1 MTTPSIAVA
10 LSRVSAKQRKLESA
24 QELVQ
29 IASRERA
36 ESMQI
41 AVVAGASMIQ
51 VGGAAGISRQMVH
64 RILSGDTGNGPLPE
78 REDAAHRPWSC
89 SSLAGSSCA
98 AERLRDGA
106 WIA

>member
-36 ESMQI
+36 ESMRV

-51 VGGAAGISRQMVH
+51 VGNAAGISRQMVH
-64 RILSGDTGNGPLPE
+64 RILSGDTSNGHVG
-78 REDAAHRPWSC
+78 RVQA
-89 SSLAGSSCA
+89 
-98 AERLRDGA
+98 
-106 WIA
+106 